1 MGRRHA
7 SELAWRATFSCPEGQ
22 GYEGRETP
30 AYEVGCA
37 AIFLLIAGESRS
49 FAALRMTFVKY
60 RAGTRRGCLPTTN
73 G

>member
-30 AYEVGCA
+30 A
-37 AIFLLIAGESRS
+37 
-49 FAALRMTFVKY
+49 LRGGL
-60 RAGTRRGCLPTTN
+60 RRHLSPHRRGKQVLRCAQDDIR
-73 G
+73 

>member
-30 AYEVGCA
+30 A
-37 AIFLLIAGESRS
+37 
-49 FAALRMTFVKY
+49 LRGGL
-60 RAGTRRGCLPTTN
+60 RRHLSPHRRGKQVLRCA
-73 G
+73 